1 MTYPVGAPTLSG
13 ALLTIDT
20 LLKSPTQIRR
30 RLQTLSDLR
39 FVADQLLTQRFRS
52 SGGAVLVEQN
62 PTVINTR
69 AVRAVA
75 PGAEYPYAN
84 PSDGNPSLL
93 AVQNWGQAER
103 LTDARI
109 KRHINGGDE
118 LDRVLRVLLNS
129 IIAKV
134 DAVAIA
140 AIASNVTATQA
151 AIAGWEGEDS
161 RMLRDIEL
169 AKAQM
174 TGLNRGLKPDTILM
188 SDEKGAY
195 FKSDLLVQAARRRE
209 TTDNPVYTGEIDR
222 VAGLVP
228 LYVPAANLPTDDVWI
243 VDSTQ
248 LGGMADEQEVDPGYT
263 VAEMGVQ
270 VQSLRKPFNDAWDVW
285 ARRITVPVVVETG
298 AGIRITDT
306 DGS

>member
-1 MTYPVGAPTLSG
+1 MTYPAGAPTLSG

-52 SGGAVLVEQN
+52 SGGAVLAEQN
-62 PTVINTR
+62 PTVVNTR

-84 PSDGNPSLL
+84 PSDGNPALL

-118 LDRVLRVLLNS
+118 LDRVLRVLVNS
-129 IIAKV
+129 IISKV

-140 AIASNVTATQA
+140 AIASNVTATQP
-151 AIAGWEGEDS
+151 AIAGWEGDNA

-174 TGLNRGLKPDTILM
+174 TGLNRGFAPDTILM

-195 FKSDLLVQAARRRE
+195 FLSDEKVQAARRRE
-209 TTDNPVYTGEIDR
+209 TTDNPVYTGMIDR
-222 VAGLVP
+222 ISGLTPVFTS
-228 LYVPAANLPTDDVWI
+228 ASNLPSDDIWI
-243 VDSTQ
+243 IDSTQ
-248 LGGMADEQEVDPGYT
+248 LGGMADEMEVDPGYT

-270 VQSLRKPFNDAWDVW
+270 VQSRRMPFNDAWDVW